1 MTVKFFGTVTVFAC
15 LALLVAF
22 SALAADPNEW
32 SQEEREAGVKVQE
45 FTRFIKPGHSLSWGV
60 GFFHPD
66 CTLIEDS
73 TPTISK
79 QPNHGTAT
87 IEMQMRFPYF
97 PKDSSNA
104 KCNDKKIRMPG
115 ADLQAGGRVHRNRY
129 VSANRHSLKWDD
141 APVELY
147 HQDHQWAGRSE
158 AMTAR
163 ALGTWILLH
172 PAMTPEDLGS
182 ILSLY

>member
-104 KCNDKKIRMPG
+104 KCNDKKIRMPVLTYKPEEG
-115 ADLQAGGRVHRNRY
+115 YTGTDTFQLTAIPSNGMMRQWNYTIRITNGREEVKR
-129 VSANRHSLKWDD
+129 
-141 APVELY
+141 
-147 HQDHQWAGRSE
+147 
-158 AMTAR
+158 
-163 ALGTWILLH
+163 
-172 PAMTPEDLGS
+172 
-182 ILSLY
+182 